1 MRKNEKIFVFL
12 AKNGDFRAEMPM
24 GKVKIF
30 KRFFDVGKAAFFER
44 NPKDGI

>member
-24 GKVKIF
+24 GEAENF
-30 KRFFDVGKAAFFER
+30 
-44 NPKDGI
+44 